1 VSCLLAVDPGVTC
14 PGAALFDLE
23 TNRLVGARY
32 WRGPGFHEDAQN
44 IAATSREVARWARV
58 LAGTHGGVLSEV
70 AFEWMVMRGRQGAK
84 NVKSLAPV
92 WTMGGFVAGMVFPA
106 VPTIYKPGTWKGSKK
121 PNPTAAWVISRL
133 DKEERRHVEDL
144 PEFELALVRADS
156 VCKDVTHLAH
166 NAIDAVGIGLHHL
179 GRLGPRRVIVR

>member
-1 VSCLLAVDPGVTC
+1 MSFLLSLDPGVTC
-14 PGAALFDLE
+14 PGAAVFHIE
-23 TNRLVGARY
+23 TERLVAARY
-32 WRGPGFHEDAQN
+32 FRGPGFKGDAKN
-44 IAATSREVARWARV
+44 IAAIAQDVATWARV
-58 LAGTHGGVLSEV
+58 SSELRGGGVSAV
-70 AFEWMVMRGRQGAK
+70 AFEWMVMRGRDGAK

-92 WTMGGFVAGMVFPA
+92 WTMGGYVAGMLAPA
-106 VPTIYKPGTWKGSKK
+106 VPTIYEPGTWKGSKK
-121 PNPTAAWVISRL
+121 TNPTAAWVISRL
-133 DKEERRHVEDL
+133 AAEERRHVEDL